1 MPDITKQF
9 PQSWGED
16 HVTKYIDG
24 AIDNILATVT
34 RVNHPAYPTIVEID
48 DVFKT
53 MVDGLTNTESIYE
66 AVLLMRSHSAFLAGS
81 TLALGGQATESF
93 MVIRGVLENALY
105 ALHIYKN
112 NGAGE
117 VWINRHRNEESL
129 TQSRNQF
136 SYANVSRTL
145 RNENENIA
153 DVSEHLYLRAIDFG
167 AHPNE
172 RASSSAMQIIDEDGK
187 KKIKQNYLTGG
198 TEPQIHAIKSGAQIG
213 VCSLDIFRVIFR
225 ERFDILGL
233 TERLDDLKKNL

>member
-34 RVNHPAYPTIVEID
+34 RTKHPAYPTIVEID

-53 MVDGLTNTESIYE
+53 MVDGLINTESIYE
-66 AVLLMRSHSAFLAGS
+66 AVLLMRAHSAFLAGN
-81 TLALGGQATESF
+81 TLAMGRQATESF

-105 ALHIYKN
+105 ALHINKN
-112 NGAGE
+112 NDAGE
-117 VWINRHRNEESL
+117 TWINRHKNEESL
-129 TQSRNQF
+129 TPSRNQF
-136 SYANVSRTL
+136 AYANVSRTL
-145 RNENENIA
+145 RNENANIA
-153 DVSEHLYLRAIDFG
+153 DVSECLYRRTIDFG

-187 KKIKQNYLTGG
+187 KL
-198 TEPQIHAIKSGAQIG
+198 
-213 VCSLDIFRVIFR
+213 
-225 ERFDILGL
+225 
-233 TERLDDLKKNL
+233 